1 MSHAEKQCGIC
12 AGLENIR
19 AGKAPNLIAELDNSY
34 VVLGDAQFYRGY
46 CILLA
51 KHHAQEL
58 FELPLEEAR
67 GLADELRS
75 VAKAIYN
82 VVKPLKLNYECLG
95 NLEPHVHWHVF
106 PRYESEEEKLRR
118 APVWERP
125 ASERMRALEETRRAR
140 ADGFAARRD
149 RQADSDRAHSAR
161 LNTGMR
167 SAPISNRASPGGADF
182 PRARAD
188 ANSIRCPSRTAT
200 PASSTR
206 GDAASVIRPT
216 IRMR

>member
-1 MSHAEKQCGIC
+1 MPQSEKRCGIC

-51 KHHAQEL
+51 KQHAQEL
-58 FELPLEEAR
+58 FELPREEAR

-75 VAKAIYN
+75 VAQAIWN
-82 VVKPLKLNYECLG
+82 VAKPLKLNYECLG

-106 PRYESEEEKLRR
+106 PRYASEGETLRR

-125 ASERMRALEETRRAR
+125 ASERVRNLEEHDQRALMASLRAEIVKLIPT
-140 ADGFAARRD
+140 AR
-149 RQADSDRAHSAR
+149 
-161 LNTGMR
+161 
-167 SAPISNRASPGGADF
+167 
-182 PRARAD
+182 
-188 ANSIRCPSRTAT
+188 T
-200 PASSTR
+200 PL
-206 GDAASVIRPT
+206 D
-216 IRMR
+216 

>member
-1 MSHAEKQCGIC
+1 MSQPKHQCGIC
-12 AGLENIR
+12 AGLETIR

-46 CILLA
+46 CVLLA

-58 FELPLEEAR
+58 FELPREEAR
-67 GLADELRS
+67 GLSEELRS
-75 VAKAIYN
+75 VAQAIWN

-125 ASERMRALEETRRAR
+125 ASERSRPLEETDQRALMAALR
-140 ADGFAARRD
+140 AEIVRLIPTARVPLD
-149 RQADSDRAHSAR
+149 
-161 LNTGMR
+161 
-167 SAPISNRASPGGADF
+167 
-182 PRARAD
+182 
-188 ANSIRCPSRTAT
+188 
-200 PASSTR
+200 
-206 GDAASVIRPT
+206 
-216 IRMR
+216 

>member
-1 MSHAEKQCGIC
+1 MSQPKHQCGIC
-12 AGLENIR
+12 AGLETIR

-58 FELPLEEAR
+58 FELPSHEAR
-67 GLADELRS
+67 ALSDELRL
-75 VAKAIYN
+75 VAEAIYT

-125 ASERMRALEETRRAR
+125 ASERSRPLEEHDQRALMAALRAEIVR
-140 ADGFAARRD
+140 LIPTARVPLD
-149 RQADSDRAHSAR
+149 
-161 LNTGMR
+161 
-167 SAPISNRASPGGADF
+167 
-182 PRARAD
+182 
-188 ANSIRCPSRTAT
+188 
-200 PASSTR
+200 
-206 GDAASVIRPT
+206 
-216 IRMR
+216 

>member
-1 MSHAEKQCGIC
+1 MPQSEKRCGIC

-19 AGKAPNLIAELDNSY
+19 AGKAPNFIAELDNSY

-58 FELPLEEAR
+58 FELPPDAAR
-67 GLADELRS
+67 GLADEVRS
-75 VAKAIYN
+75 VAEAIWN

-125 ASERMRALEETRRAR
+125 ASERMRNLEEHDQRALIASLR
-140 ADGFAARRD
+140 AEIVKLIPTAR
-149 RQADSDRAHSAR
+149 
-161 LNTGMR
+161 
-167 SAPISNRASPGGADF
+167 
-182 PRARAD
+182 
-188 ANSIRCPSRTAT
+188 T
-200 PASSTR
+200 PL
-206 GDAASVIRPT
+206 D
-216 IRMR
+216 